1 MSTISLRKKMKS
13 GSLLLGLSLM
23 YPSPGVVEEIGSDWD
38 WVWIDG
44 QHGEFS
50 YESILACVRACDHVG
65 TAPIVRV
72 PSHDYGTIGLA
83 LDMCAAGVMVPM
95 VDSAKEAKTIVQA
108 AKYSPLGRRSFGG
121 RRTIDLYGRGYA
133 HTANE
138 DTLLIAQIETKEAL
152 SNVEEIAAVPGVD
165 VLFFSPDD
173 MAMQEAMPMDKPRKP
188 DVFRDAMA
196 RLVSATANAGK
207 LAGTVT
213 PSPELLKI
221 ATGMGYQ
228 MCTVTGDVS
237 LLLNGSKNKREQI
250 NSVIKNMEGT
260 VSNPSSSSMY

>member
-23 YPSPGVVEEIGSDWD
+23 YPSPGVVERIGLDWD

-44 QHGEFS
+44 QHGEHS
-50 YESILACVRACDHVG
+50 YESILACVRACDYAR

-72 PSHDYGTIGLA
+72 PGHEYGMIGQA

-95 VDSAKEAKTIVQA
+95 VDSAEEAKTIVQS
-108 AKYSPLGRRSFGG
+108 AKYSPLGERSYGG

-138 DTLLIAQIETKEAL
+138 DTLLIVQIETKKGL
-152 SNVEEIAAVPGVD
+152 SNVEEIAAIPGVD

-173 MAMQEAMPMDKPRKP
+173 MAMQESMPMDKPRKP
-188 DVFRDAMA
+188 DVFKDAMA
-196 RLVSATANAGK
+196 RLALAAINVGK
-207 LAGTVT
+207 FAGTIAT
-213 PSPELLKI
+213 SPELLEI
-221 ATGMGYQ
+221 AIKMGYQ
-228 MCTVTGDVS
+228 MCTATADVA
-237 LLLNGSKNKREQI
+237 LLANGSKDVRSQMDN
-250 NSVIKNMEGT
+250 VIKNTRDT
-260 VSNPSSSSMY
+260 V